1 MAHLFVPTPTLEDLP
16 VFFNVDAVVGAQPAK
31 NNREDVLLVQFA
43 FNVIAN
49 NPVSTTKPEFLAACK
64 QVKVTGIIDNETV
77 SAIRVMQLKQSHPGS
92 IADGRVSPAKAGLS
106 YGQAF
111 YSIAILMNSL
121 QNRNVDVWPRID
133 KIPGCPAELAAM
145 VQRTVAG
152 I

>member
-1 MAHLFVPTPTLEDLP
+1 MAHLFIPTPYEEQLP

-43 FNVIAN
+43 MQVIAHS
-49 NPVSTTKPEFLAACK
+49 PVATTHPDFLAACK
-64 QVKVTGIIDNETV
+64 KVRVTGVIDTETIE
-77 SAIRVMQLKQSHPGS
+77 AIRQMQLKNSMPGA
-92 IADGRVSPAKAGLS
+92 IADGRVSPAKGGAS
-106 YGQAF
+106 YGQST

-133 KIPGCPAELAAM
+133 KIPGCPVELQGM
-145 VQRTVAG
+145 VKRTVAG